1 LVTKYS
7 IGSRLS
13 GISVTH
19 LLVILCLTLALLLL
33 LSSSVYPLSSGSPL
47 PDEIPQHE
55 VKAQK
60 KTIQQK
66 IEETAKIAEGVPYSW
81 GDEDLTGMDC
91 SGFIYWLS
99 QRVGKPLPRSTAKRY
114 WMMLSGDGEHWK
126 ESEGGY
132 LVWWTLTPNR
142 PYGHIGVISKYP
154 KFWQSGSSSGVTS
167 RNFFDGSYWDENFVG
182 AKDYF

>member
-1 LVTKYS
+1 LDTRFLTGSHHRGNSTQHSRKAVFPMLV
-7 IGSRLS
+7 
-13 GISVTH
+13 
-19 LLVILCLTLALLLL
+19 LLLL
-33 LSSSVYPLSSGSPL
+33 LTSSAFPLSLRSPL
-47 PDEIPQHE
+47 PDEVPEHK
-55 VKAQK
+55 VVSNT

-114 WMMLSGDGEHWK
+114 WMMLNGDGEHWR
-126 ESEGGY
+126 ESEGGH
-132 LVWWTLTPNR
+132 LVWWTLSPNR
-142 PYGHIGVISKYP
+142 PYGHIGVISEHP
-154 KFWQSGSSSGVTS
+154 KFWQSGSSNGVTS
-167 RNFFDGSYWDENFVG
+167 RKFFNGSYWDENFVG